1 MFPCLFLWNNVSGR
15 ILYVIPLIPKYV
27 VFIVQPNTNTIMIL
41 FLSSQKL
48 QYRSR
53 IESQESRIENREM
66 RSSGIFMS
74 LNQRFIYRGKNNY
87 HSHAI
92 ISCLQTRDP
101 RRRSTL
107 QCVVFALNEKNDI
120 DYVTRI
126 MKHNKFIY
134 KLVCRDA
141 RVPIV
146 LYPSTNWLHR
156 LCYGI
161 YDAANYKY
169 NHFKR
174 ANMFR
179 AFANST
185 KLI

>member
-1 MFPCLFLWNNVSGR
+1 MRSEGRDVRVSR
-15 ILYVIPLIPKYV
+15 RE
-27 VFIVQPNTNTIMIL
+27 
-41 FLSSQKL
+41 S
-48 QYRSR
+48 RESR
-53 IESQESRIENREM
+53 IESQGLRVKDRESRNDW
-66 RSSGIFMS
+66 SSVLKIILMS
-74 LNQRFIYRGKNNY
+74 LNQRFIYLGKNNY

-92 ISCLQTRDP
+92 ISCLSTHDP

-107 QCVVFALNEKNDI
+107 HCVVFVLNEKNDI

-161 YDAANYKY
+161 YEPSNYKY

-179 AFANST
+179 PFANST